1 MPEPLSN
8 HFRITWQAHL
18 SAAPST
24 GFEIL
29 AITAGEGNGW
39 RFSPQVLQDSLPLWE
54 GVKCFVDHRA
64 GPRSLRDL
72 AGVGESPRYDPQAQG
87 IRLHLRPLGP
97 AADLLERLG
106 EQVLT
111 NPLPRPPLGFSA
123 DLIFTAEGRQVTR
136 IVRVLSVDL
145 VLEPARGG
153 AFVRRLA
160 AATLSTLNPQKGA
173 VMDDPTPTPQPQPH
187 PQPTPAP
194 EAAVLCQHL
203 LESTLAAAHLPP
215 ALTAQVRA
223 RFQGRTFA
231 PEELHTALAEAHRL
245 VASLN
250 PAGVVQGPPRV
261 EHMATSEDQITAALF
276 DLLGVE
282 RPPDLRPL
290 HVARLSGIRELY
302 LRMTGDQDF
311 RGGYDAERAQ
321 FATSADLP
329 GVLKNALNK
338 LILAEWQELG
348 RSGYRWWEPIVSVEH
363 FSTLH
368 PVSGVLVGEV
378 SALPTVAEGEAYPA
392 LSLRD
397 SAEVGT
403 WVKAGGYIGLTLE
416 MFERDETHKLR
427 QVPRKLANAALRRL
441 SGLVAAVFTAQNGV
455 GPTLADGYPVFEAAH
470 HANLGSAALSA
481 SAWEAASSAIYE
493 QRLLS
498 PEGSAGPKLA
508 LDARYLLVPRA
519 LRLTAMRILYPA
531 FEREANIFSENL
543 QRGQY
548 GDVITVPEFE
558 DANDWAAVADPRLA
572 PGIIIAERFG
582 LLPEII
588 LADDQSSGA
597 LFTHDEV
604 RLKVRH
610 WCSVFVADYRPLF
623 KSNVAA

>member
-1 MPEPLSN
+1 MPETSPTHSLV
-8 HFRITWQAHL
+8 TWQAHL
-18 SAAPST
+18 SAAPSA

-72 AGVGESPRYDPQAQG
+72 AGVGESPHYDPQAQG
-87 IRLHLRPLGP
+87 IRLRLRPLGP

-106 EQVLT
+106 EQVLAD
-111 NPLPRPPLGFSA
+111 PHPRPPLGFSA

-145 VLEPARGG
+145 VLDPARGG

-160 AATLSTLNPQKGA
+160 AAALSTSNPLNGDA
-173 VMDDPTPTPQPQPH
+173 MDDPTPTPQPQPQ
-187 PQPTPAP
+187 PQSTPAP
-194 EAAVLCQHL
+194 GAEVLCQHL
-203 LESTLAAAHLPP
+203 LESALAAAHLPP
-215 ALTAQVRA
+215 VLTAQVRA

-231 PEELHTALAEAHRL
+231 PAELQTALTEAHHL

-250 PAGVVQGPPRV
+250 PAGVVQGTPRV
-261 EHMATSEDQITAALF
+261 EGMTSAEDQITAALF

-282 RPPDLRPL
+282 RPPELRPL

-321 FATSADLP
+321 FATTADLP

-455 GPTLADGYPVFEAAH
+455 GPQMADGYPVFEAPH
-470 HANLGSAALSA
+470 HANLGSTALSA
-481 SAWEAASSAIYE
+481 SAWEAASAAIYN

-498 PEGSAGPKLA
+498 PDGNGAPKLA

-519 LRLTAMRILYPA
+519 LRLTAMRILYPT

-572 PGIIIAERFG
+572 PGIIIA
-582 LLPEII
+582 
-588 LADDQSSGA
+588 DDQHSGA

-610 WCSVFVADYRPLF
+610 WCSVFVADYRPLY